1 MRRKNLKYCPECGNK
16 NQDDHSFCMKCGT
29 DLDQLEK
36 KSIPTLEPQARPYQ
50 PVAPILVRRNFLIWW
65 LLSYIANPI
74 YLLYLY
80 YNFEDM
86 NNLELARPH
95 KEGPS
100 LKTDKDNMII
110 YLVLSAFIPFFIII
124 LRYWKYDKFYNYL
137 EYNSAKNQ
145 TMPISGKKQ
154 IGLLITMV
162 STLIIGS
169 VLLNLLA
176 LPIVFNLIWLMGLFI
191 GLGAACLLVGV
202 VLSFYYIY
210 TEYIWQKAMNERVL
224 MINPQAEEKTLF

>member
-1 MRRKNLKYCPECGNK
+1 
-16 NQDDHSFCMKCGT
+16 MKCGT

-65 LLSYIANPI
+65 LLSYIASPI

-110 YLVLSAFIPFFIII
+110 YLVLSALIPFFIII
-124 LRYWKYDKFYNYL
+124 LIYWKYDKFYNYL

-169 VLLNLLA
+169 VLLYLLV

-224 MINPQAEEKTLF
+224 MINPHAEEKTLF